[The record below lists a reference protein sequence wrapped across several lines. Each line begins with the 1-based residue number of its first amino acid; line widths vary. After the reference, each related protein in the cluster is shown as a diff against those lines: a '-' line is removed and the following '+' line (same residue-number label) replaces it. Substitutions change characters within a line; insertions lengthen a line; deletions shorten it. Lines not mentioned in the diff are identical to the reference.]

1 MTAITDSSAEAE
13 AGLERVLTA
22 RLRGEATRRL
32 VERAD
37 EEEAGG
43 GALPDAR
50 RRELGEEVLAGELE
64 RLLADRLN
72 AGLAMPS
79 VAVEERMVRAARD
92 ALFGLGTLQAL
103 LEDRAV
109 ENIYVNGFERVFVTY
124 GDGRK
129 VKVPPFASSDQELVD
144 LVRTLAARSGEEE
157 RRFDRSVPGLSLQ
170 LADGS
175 RLFAV
180 MAVTP
185 RVSLSIRKHRFTAV
199 TLADMRRLGTVDQ
212 VLEEF
217 LRAMVAAGLD
227 AVILGGPNDGKTT
240 LLRALVSEIPAL
252 ERIIV
257 IEDTAELMIE
267 NDGVHEDVVPLQAR
281 QHNLEGEGAL
291 DQAELVRWALRM
303 GPQRVI
309 VGEIRGPEII
319 AVCNAMSLGLAGSL
333 STLHCSSTEDADTK
347 FANYAVQAPERLDR
361 EATCLMVASAV
372 NFLIQLSRD
381 PGGRRVVS
389 SIREVVGA
397 DGPRLVT
404 NEVFAP
410 DPETGR
416 AVPRTPLRATTA
428 ALLAR
433 HGYTAPLP
441 ADLEGWN

>member
-1 MTAITDSSAEAE
+1 MTTIVEVDDEAK
-13 AGLERVLTA
+13 LERELTA
-22 RLRGEATRRL
+22 RLRDQATRLL

-37 EEEAGG
+37 AEESGG
-43 GALPDAR
+43 VALSQAR
-50 RRELGEEVLAGELE
+50 RRDLGEQVLSEELE
-64 RLLADRLN
+64 RLLTERLN

-79 VAVEERMVRAARD
+79 VAVEERMVRTARN
-92 ALFGLGTLQAL
+92 ALFGLGALQAL
-103 LEDRAV
+103 LEDREV
-109 ENIYVNGFERVFVTY
+109 ENIYVNGFDRVFVSY
-124 GDGRK
+124 ADGRK
-129 VKVPPFASSDQELVD
+129 ERVAPFASSDQELVD

-170 LADGS
+170 LVDGS

-185 RVSLSIRKHRFTAV
+185 RVSLSIRRHRFTV
-199 TLADMRRLGTVDQ
+199 VSLPDLRGLGTIDRVVED
-212 VLEEF
+212 F
-217 LRAMVAAGLD
+217 LRAMVRAKKN
-227 AVILGGPNDGKTT
+227 AVILGGPDGGKTT

-281 QHNLEGEGAL
+281 QRNLEGEGAL

-309 VGEIRGPEII
+309 VGEIRGPEVI
-319 AVCNAMSLGLAGSL
+319 AMCNAMSLGLAGSL

-347 FANYAVQAPERLDR
+347 FANYAIQAPERLSR
-361 EATCLMVASAV
+361 EATCLMLASAV
-372 NFLIQLSRD
+372 DFLVQLSRD
-381 PGGRRVVS
+381 ERGSRVVS

-410 DPETGR
+410 EPATGR

-428 ALLAR
+428 AELAR

-441 ADLEGWN
+441 ADLEDWV